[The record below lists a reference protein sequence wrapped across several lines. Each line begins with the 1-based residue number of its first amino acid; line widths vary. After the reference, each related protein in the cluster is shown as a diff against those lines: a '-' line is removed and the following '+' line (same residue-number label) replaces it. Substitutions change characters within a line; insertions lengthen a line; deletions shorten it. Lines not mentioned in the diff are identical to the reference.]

1 MNKRFLAAGASV
13 AAAAMVLTACTPPG
27 GGDDEKSSEKSS
39 VNIGWNES
47 FRSMNTQSANGNA
60 VSNAI
65 LTYMMNDNF
74 GYYDD
79 ELEVQDGALGKLEK
93 VSDDP
98 LKVKYTFNDD
108 AKWSDGTPVDA
119 ADLALTWAGYLVELQ
134 HSRSEQ
140 QRRRFGQGERCEDR
154 VLRLGLDRSEAR
166 EGLP

>member
-1 MNKRFLAAGASV
+1 QPGATRPERFLARCPS
-13 AAAAMVLTACTPPG
+13 AAAAAPVLTACTAPG
-27 GGDDEKSSEKSS
+27 GGDDDDASNDTA

-47 FRSMNTQSANGNA
+47 FRSMNTLTANGNA
-60 VSNAI
+60 TSSAI

-79 ELEVQDGALGKLEK
+79 NLEDQDAALGEIEQ

-119 ADLALTWAGYLVELQ
+119 ADLALTWAGT
-134 HSRSEQ
+134 S
-140 QRRRFGQGERCEDR
+140 
-154 VLRLGLDRSEAR
+154 
-166 EGLP
+166 